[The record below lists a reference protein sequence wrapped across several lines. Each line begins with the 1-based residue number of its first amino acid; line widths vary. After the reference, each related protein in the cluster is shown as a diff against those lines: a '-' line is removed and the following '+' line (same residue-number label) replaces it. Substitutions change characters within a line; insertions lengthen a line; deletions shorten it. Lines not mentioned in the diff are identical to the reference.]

1 MRLPRRTLETA
12 WSNVQEKTTA
22 QPIGGLGF
30 SLSKRLSADG
40 GTWQAVSDF
49 FFGVN
54 QPFEHDGVVW

>member
-1 MRLPRRTLETA
+1 MHEGA
-12 WSNVQEKTTA
+12 VQPVDCA
-22 QPIGGLGF
+22 IRCPLAIRSIGF

-40 GTWQAVSDF
+40 GTWQAVSDS